1 MEMNTLAIYGPYGQS
16 KNRLEDEHLQPTN
29 HPILESSSSG
39 NWKDLPSD
47 WMLFL
52 SRMERIFPSSPGSWL
67 DPFSPQNVDAHP
79 VCSAELNRENFPS
92 SIFPSQP
99 QPSIS
104 LCKCFTCSGLDSKG
118 WRAACKVRRLGSKDS
133 LVITYPTY
141 GPPKSNRSST
151 KPFLGGEEI
160 EEIIYIYIDSL
171 LDEKRSGAS
180 LHIASRSS
188 RSRCSMNKVRHKSP
202 TH

>member
-1 MEMNTLAIYGPYGQS
+1 MEMNTLAIYGPCAVNL
-16 KNRLEDEHLQPTN
+16 KILWRMNDLQPRN
-29 HPILESSSSG
+29 HPILESSWV
-39 NWKDLPSD
+39 WKL
-47 WMLFL
+47 
-52 SRMERIFPSSPGSWL
+52 ERSTIRLDAVPIENEEILFPSSPGSWL

-133 LVITYPTY
+133 L
-141 GPPKSNRSST
+141 
-151 KPFLGGEEI
+151 FDEI
-160 EEIIYIYIDSL
+160 
-171 LDEKRSGAS
+171 RSGAS
-180 LHIASRSS
+180 LHIAYRSS
-188 RSRCSMNKVRHKSP
+188 RSRCSMNNRSSTKSP
-202 TH
+202 IHWAWLPGRDWRD